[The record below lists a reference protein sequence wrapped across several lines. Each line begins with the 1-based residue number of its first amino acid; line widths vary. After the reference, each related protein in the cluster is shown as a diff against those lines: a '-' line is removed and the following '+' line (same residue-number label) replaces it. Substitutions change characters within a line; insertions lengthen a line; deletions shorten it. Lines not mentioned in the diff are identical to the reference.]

1 MKTPLFSVL
10 AILMIS
16 TATTVPAQDPVL
28 RVESASA
35 PRETRRTLGI
45 APSSGVNR
53 EVAAAAAR
61 RLAPL
66 VAGTKV
72 CVVQATGSM
81 RPLFDENSL
90 LLMEPAPFSSL
101 QIGDIVVFQR
111 TGTEVMIVHRIL
123 ERRRN
128 GFWTKGDHNNG
139 MDTEL
144 VTEANYQGR
153 VYGILYT
160 TRSNNSPAP
169 GALASKAIVVTA
181 GKTEQAPAAADR

>member
-1 MKTPLFSVL
+1 MKTRLFPVL
-10 AILMIS
+10 IILMIS
-16 TATTVPAQDPVL
+16 TVKTVPAQDPVL

-35 PRETRRTLGI
+35 PRETRRTAGI

-53 EVAAAAAR
+53 DIATYAAR

-66 VAGTKV
+66 VEGTKV

-90 LLMEPAPFSSL
+90 LLLEPAPFSSL

-160 TRSNNSPAP
+160 TRSNSNPAP
-169 GALASKAIVVTA
+169 GAMASKAMMVTA
-181 GKTEQAPAAADR
+181 GKTEPPQAVAGR